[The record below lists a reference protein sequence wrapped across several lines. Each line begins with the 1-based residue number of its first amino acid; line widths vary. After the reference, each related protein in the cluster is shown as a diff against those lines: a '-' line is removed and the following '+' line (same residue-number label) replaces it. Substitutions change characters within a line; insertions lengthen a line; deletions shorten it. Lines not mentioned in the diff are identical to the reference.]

1 MNGPYVRNDKVLP
14 YNVTIWV
21 FSFRNTKQ
29 CQLVYPSYLLL
40 EVNKIS
46 IITSTM
52 GNVNH
57 VKDLKLLTLTQGRD
71 PDP

>member
-1 MNGPYVRNDKVLP
+1 MES
-14 YNVTIWV
+14 ICV
-21 FSFRNTKQ
+21 FSFRHTKQ

-46 IITSTM
+46 IVKSTI

-57 VKDLKLLTLTQGRD
+57 VKDQN
-71 PDP
+71 